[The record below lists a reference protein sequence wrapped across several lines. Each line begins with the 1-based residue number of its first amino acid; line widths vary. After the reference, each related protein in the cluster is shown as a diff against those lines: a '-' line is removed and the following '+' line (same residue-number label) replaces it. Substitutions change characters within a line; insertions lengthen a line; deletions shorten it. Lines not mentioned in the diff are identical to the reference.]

1 MTLIDYIAGGLW
13 IAALVPLTL
22 RWLRVAQGERFAA
35 SRVAE
40 VARLWNTVSQL
51 NTTLY
56 FGAFVLFIASVA
68 PVLGYGPTW
77 LGWFALPSIVLGA
90 VVPIGL
96 GLRGHVVALQWAP
109 RLMRLVA
116 VWAVFYLALS
126 ILGFLW
132 LGAPVLAVVTLLA
145 PSIMDAALG
154 LLAPIEAR
162 LANGA
167 PDPSAAPMAVPDA
180 HDIAAPGAL
189 VIDNS
194 EGAPAEGAA
203 LLIELAADL
212 AAERGGDLVVV
223 TPGLLEF
230 GAARARR
237 NREFAAS
244 IASHGAHLFAIGRS
258 NRIALVAG
266 YSEAQHPVR
275 TFDLRIDA
283 EAAAVDQAGE
293 RGVILYEGA
302 LPDHYP

>member
-13 IAALVPLTL
+13 IAALAPLTL
-22 RWLRVAQGERFAA
+22 RWLRVAQGERYAA

-51 NTTLY
+51 NTSLY

-77 LGWFALPSIVLGA
+77 LGWFAVPSIVLGA

-96 GLRGHVVALQWAP
+96 SLRGRAVALQWSP
-109 RLMRLVA
+109 RLVRLVA
-116 VWAVFYLALS
+116 VWGVFYIALS
-126 ILGFLW
+126 ALGFLW

-145 PSIMDAALG
+145 PSIMDAVLG
-154 LLAPIEAR
+154 VLAPIEAR
-162 LANGA
+162 LAKVA

-194 EGAPAEGAA
+194 AGTSAEGAA
-203 LLIELAADL
+203 LLVEMAADL

-223 TPGLLEF
+223 TPGLLDL
-230 GAARARR
+230 GNARGRR

-244 IASHGAHLFAIGRS
+244 IASHGAQLFAIGRS
-258 NRIALVAG
+258 NRVALTAG
-266 YSEAQHPVR
+266 YSEARHPVR
-275 TFDLRIDA
+275 TCDLRVDA

-293 RGVILYEGA
+293 RGVILFEGA